1 MCNPLTCRHRLLT
14 ELSCTI
20 LFSLFGSKR
29 AAHESPVLASIETLT
44 VTQSPC
50 RAAAAAFITQV
61 TTGPSEADK
70 TKKER
75 MKKTR
80 SRAQVEPTKATSK
93 DIFTSERTK
102 LPRGTIDIEGDIEGS
117 GGESNSLCNW
127 HN

>member
-29 AAHESPVLASIETLT
+29 AAHESPVLAPIETLT

-70 TKKER
+70 TKKRE
-75 MKKTR
+75 KETR

-117 GGESNSLCNW
+117 GGGE
-127 HN
+127 

>member
-29 AAHESPVLASIETLT
+29 AAHESPVLAPIETLT

-50 RAAAAAFITQV
+50 RAAAAAAFITQV

-70 TKKER
+70 TKKKRE
-75 MKKTR
+75 KKTR

-102 LPRGTIDIEGDIEGS
+102 LPRGTIDIEGDIA
-117 GGESNSLCNW
+117 GGGGD
-127 HN
+127 